1 MGRRTGLDMSFE
13 DLQKDY
19 ATNERNDEWVDCLNQ
34 LPATERNL
42 MIQFIEY
49 GCYYTKLAK
58 YHNISV
64 PLLRVR
70 IQDIRNHIKEI
81 YERRYK

>member
-1 MGRRTGLDMSFE
+1 MSFE
-13 DLQKDY
+13 DLQWEY
-19 ATNERNDEWVDCLNQ
+19 TTNELKDEWVDCLNQ

-64 PLLRVR
+64 TLLRER
-70 IQDIRNHIKEI
+70 LQEIRNHIKEI
-81 YERRYK
+81 YEERYK

>member
-1 MGRRTGLDMSFE
+1 MSFE